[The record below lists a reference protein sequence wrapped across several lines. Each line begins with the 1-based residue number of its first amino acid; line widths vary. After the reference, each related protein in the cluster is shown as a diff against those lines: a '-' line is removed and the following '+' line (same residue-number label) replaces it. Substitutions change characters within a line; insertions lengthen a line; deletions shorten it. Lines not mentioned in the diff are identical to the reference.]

1 MSNMAI
7 DPNKKR
13 QSKKKNLES
22 HDLQEIFNNLPDPI
36 FVTDQEGNVLL
47 SNSTTAFTMDMS
59 LDQLL
64 KSNLKELVGNGY
76 YDRSYAM
83 EAVEKKT
90 VVSGI
95 LKTKLNIEMI
105 STSTPVLDDKGEVK
119 LVVTTSRPKQLMEKY
134 SDSKGEKR
142 KREIEYMRSYVL
154 DKETVVAK
162 SRSMQQVLLNAH
174 SVAQTDSAVVLYG
187 ETGTGKEVLA
197 KYIHRH
203 SKRSNEA
210 FIAVNC
216 ANFPEHLVES
226 ELFGYEKGAF
236 TGANTEGKI
245 GLFEAAERGTLF
257 LDEIAEL
264 PMPLQSKLLR
274 VLESGEV
281 RRVGSYV
288 YRKIDF
294 RLIAATNKDLQKL
307 AAEGKF
313 REDLYYRLNVF
324 PVLIPPL
331 RERPDDIEALAER
344 FLEQTNKKY
353 GSQVILDASTM
364 DTFKKYSWPGNVREL
379 RNIIERKGINSLQ
392 DYSYDDISMAA
403 MDALPRESP
412 AILIDFSGSLR
423 DVVRS
428 VEKQYI
434 RSVLEECD
442 GRVSEAAKR
451 LGIYRTVLYRK
462 IKALKEEDT
471 RNQLC
476 VVRD

>member
-1 MSNMAI
+1 MAI